1 MLNLHPTTPPRDRFG
16 RVVAAHF
23 PANAIGAGPRSG
35 PDYVRPPE
43 GGITTIVASFEGLT
57 TPERMVL
64 VMRRFVTD
72 PETDAVTEDDFRE
85 AAETCDIS
93 PGELR
98 DNIGAAKRLF
108 ESDRAR
114 RDAEAR
120 AEIEIAMLVKI
131 GMTIM
136 PDAAQLRGNWHRAG
150 LDDALIDRHW
160 PTVIARIADQFA
172 HELTTPAGQPEGM

>member
-1 MLNLHPTTPPRDRFG
+1 MLNTNSHPIG
-16 RVVAAHF
+16 VVPQH
-23 PANAIGAGPRSG
+23 GAR
-35 PDYVRPPE
+35 YVFPPE
-43 GGITTIVASFEGLT
+43 GGITSLPATFEGLT

-72 PETDAVTEDDFRE
+72 PETDCVTEDDFIE
-85 AAETCDIS
+85 AAETCDLS

-98 DNIGAAKRLF
+98 ENVGAAKRLF

-120 AEIEIAMLVKI
+120 AEIEIGMLVKI

-136 PDAAQLRGNWHRAG
+136 PNAEQLRGNWHRAG
-150 LDDALIDRHW
+150 LDDALIDRHL
-160 PTVIARIADQFA
+160 PTVIARIADQFD
-172 HELTTPAGQPEGM
+172 HELTTPAGQPGRA